1 MLNFDEAT
9 KQRIQLIHDALP
21 LGDAGQTTFDHL
33 AFGILLSEANSADD
47 IEVVLESFAKF
58 AAGGRHPLSG
68 TTMIDFC
75 IACGCLTT
83 R

>member
-1 MLNFDEAT
+1 MLNFDEPT
-9 KQRIQLIHDALP
+9 TQRIQLIHDALP

-33 AFGILLSEANSADD
+33 AFGILLSEANSVND
-47 IEVVLESFAKF
+47 IEVVLEAFAKF

-68 TTMIDFC
+68 TTLIDFC